1 MYNEVADH
9 RGWISTTT
17 FLSELFGEV
26 KYKSNDEPDS
36 NNMTS
41 VENIIPNVIPIDY
54 DDIEGNE
61 TIALRGYLALPGET
75 QIGPLPL
82 VGK

>member
-26 KYKSNDEPDS
+26 KYESNDEHK
-36 NNMTS
+36 N